1 MAILPLNGLLER
13 ALAAFERREEEEA
26 LRLLLDAWRESRSV
40 RIATL
45 VQKLSDRLTV
55 GLPPCG
61 PLSTAFSGGLP
72 RPTGMPR
79 LLDWLRSVA
88 NEGDA
93 ETLERQLRNAR
104 TWPEDPRLIP
114 VLRTLARWPVAR
126 NVDVIAALR
135 DLFIQLRDP
144 RTEDDVQA
152 LLQAMGSW
160 TSYEEALARLQGRKD
175 APPVLS
181 LDVAL
186 DPGARAACEALEGA
200 LALREEAEAGQ
211 LPLRDTLLARVYAHP
226 EDDAARLVL
235 ADHLLEQ
242 GDPLGEFIMLQC
254 SARPDEAR
262 IRELLA
268 QHGLAWQAPLGPLI
282 RPDATRFERGFPVA
296 VRLRVTRREWPAP
309 GPAWG
314 TVREISGD
322 PAVTSTVAGWF
333 AHPHLHAVTFLRALP
348 SPFVPQLGAYPL
360 PVRRLELSGGQPIE
374 EALFLKLSTLPHLTW
389 VEVTEASS
397 RDVGL
402 CASSP
407 LASRLERFTA
417 TRTDAWSLEATPS
430 EEVPVR
436 ATLLNGAHCRTLAEV
451 IRAAAGFGGRALHVQ
466 GRRLAEPEG
475 ARLLEAASSAYERV
489 EWY

>member
-1 MAILPLNGLLER
+1 MATPTLNELLGLAVES
-13 ALAAFERREEEEA
+13 FEQRDEEA
-26 LRLLLDAWRESRSV
+26 VLRLLLDAWRESRSV

-61 PLSTAFSGGLP
+61 HLSTAFSGGQP
-72 RPTGMPR
+72 RPTGYPR
-79 LLDWLRSVA
+79 ILDWLRSVA

-93 ETLERQLRNAR
+93 ETLERQLRGAQK
-104 TWPEDPRLIP
+104 WPEDPRLIP

-135 DLFIQLRDP
+135 DLLLHLRDP
-144 RTEDDVQA
+144 RTADDAQA

-160 TSYEEALARLQGRKD
+160 TTYEEALARLQGRTE
-175 APPVLS
+175 APT
-181 LDVAL
+181 DGAL
-186 DPGARAACEALEGA
+186 DAEARAACEALEAA
-200 LALREEAEAGQ
+200 LALREEAEARQ
-211 LPLRDTLLARVYAHP
+211 RPLRDLLLARVYAHP

-242 GDPLGEFIMLQC
+242 GDPLGEFITLQC
-254 SARPDEAR
+254 SAQPDEVR

-268 QHGLAWQAPLGPLI
+268 RHGEAWQAPLGPLI
-282 RPDATRFERGFPVA
+282 RPEATRFERGFPVA
-296 VRLRVTRREWPAP
+296 VRMSFARQEWPAP

-314 TVREISGD
+314 TVREIDGAL
-322 PAVTSTVAGWF
+322 AVTPRASGWF
-333 AHPHLHAVTFLRALP
+333 AHPHLHAVTFLRGMQ
-348 SPFVPQLGAYPL
+348 SPFVPHLGAHPL
-360 PVRRLELSGGQPIE
+360 PVRRLELSGQQRIE
-374 EALFLKLSTLPHLTW
+374 ETLFLRLSTLPHLTW

-417 TRTDAWSLEATPS
+417 TRKDAWSLEATPS
-430 EEVPVR
+430 EEVPVK
-436 ATLLNGAHCRTLAEV
+436 ATLLSEAHAPALAEV
-451 IRAAAGFGGRALHVQ
+451 IRAAVGFGGRALHVR
-466 GRRLAEPEG
+466 GRGLAGPG
-475 ARLLEAASSAYERV
+475 GSRRLEAAASAYERV
-489 EWY
+489 EWT